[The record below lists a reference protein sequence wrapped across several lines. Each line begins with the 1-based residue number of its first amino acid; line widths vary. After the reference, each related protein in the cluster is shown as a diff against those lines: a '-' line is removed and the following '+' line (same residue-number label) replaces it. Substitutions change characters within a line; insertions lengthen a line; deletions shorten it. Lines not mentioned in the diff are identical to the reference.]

1 MPASALPATPKP
13 PPTARWLR
21 RLALSLPIGGLLV
34 IGLYLV
40 RMDAAHDALAATTL
54 AQASGRAEQL
64 AAAKAQQVE
73 ALLVGADLALR
84 QVRDQIASGST
95 ASADA
100 ARHALADALPAGI
113 IGHFSA
119 ADSAGRLVF
128 PSAGMRGAGEE
139 LLNVSDRPYFRA
151 LAGSAGDRLHV
162 NPVVVSRITG
172 QWSLPLARPVLRQ
185 GVFAGVATMALSP
198 FYLAD
203 ALGREQPNSLD
214 VIALFHADG
223 SYVARTAN
231 LEPLLGT
238 RLPADR
244 PFLLPGATNQGRFR
258 QVAQADGHARLYA
271 WYRLDR
277 LPLIIN
283 VGLDED
289 AVLAPARAERSRAYQ
304 RVAVLAPLSMLLVL
318 AVSWLLLRVARE
330 QAALAASRGL
340 LRTALDGTGDA
351 VLVVADDGRVLHV
364 NRTLRQLWQLPD
376 ALGEGSPHTALL
388 DLGAAQLADPAAF
401 QALRRQ
407 VEASGDLALLPL
419 VCLDGRVLE
428 CHTRA
433 VQMDGSVARVWTL
446 RDVTE
451 LQQSRQQLEQRV
463 QERTNALKATTQ
475 QLLDTQFA
483 MESVGIGIEW
493 LDFDSLRFVYVNS
506 KAASM
511 LGSSVDALLGLTLP
525 ETNPDIPA
533 ATFRARADEVRAH
546 GQTRREVRARRPD
559 GKALLMEANVF
570 YLAGKDGVPP
580 RLIGFLT
587 DISQRKADEL
597 ALVQAKEAAEA
608 ANVAKSAFLAN
619 MSHEIRTPLNAIT
632 GMAYLI
638 GRDGLAGRQAE
649 RLGHI
654 KTAARHLVETLDAV
668 LDLSRIEADRL
679 TLDLQVLDVQAVVH
693 NVATML
699 QDKLQAKKLALG
711 VQIELPPF
719 PLLGDATRL
728 QQALL
733 NYATNAAKF
742 TEAGHITLRVSVADE
757 GAAAAADSVLLH
769 FEVQDTGPGLD
780 AATIARLFTPF
791 EQADNSTTR
800 QHGGSGLGLAITA
813 KLARLMGGNAGVQS
827 EPGQGSRFWFTAR
840 LQRADSALPAAGSA
854 LPGPPAEAALRR
866 HGAGRRVL
874 LVEDDR
880 ANREVA
886 LALLQAAGLEVDTAN
901 DGLAAV
907 EAASRQPPDLV
918 LMDLQLPRLDGLAA
932 ARRIHALP
940 GLAQLPI
947 LAFTANAFADDHAR
961 CLAAGMVGVVTKPV
975 NPEDLYAALLPWLP
989 PGAATVSVADRGRAA
1004 VSPPA

>member
-1 MPASALPATPKP
+1 LPTAPKP

-21 RLALSLPIGGLLV
+21 GLALALPVWGLLV
-34 IGLYLV
+34 IGLYLM
-40 RMDAAHDALAATTL
+40 RMNAAHDALAATTL
-54 AQASGRAEQL
+54 TQASGRAEQL

-84 QVRDQIASGST
+84 QFRDKIASGST
-95 ASADA
+95 AA
-100 ARHALADALPAGI
+100 ANAAAMSVAGAV
-113 IGHFSA
+113 GHFSA
-119 ADSAGRLVF
+119 ADSTGRLVF
-128 PSAGMRGAGEE
+128 PSAGMRGARDEP
-139 LLNVSDRPYFRA
+139 LSVADRRYFRV
-151 LAGSAGDRLHV
+151 LAASQGDRLHV
-162 NPVVVSRITG
+162 NPVVVSHITG
-172 QWSLPLARPVLRQ
+172 QWSLPLSRPVLRQ
-185 GVFAGVATMALSP
+185 GVFAGVATMAMSP

-203 ALGREQPNSLD
+203 ALGRQQPNSLD
-214 VIALFHADG
+214 VITLFHADG

-231 LEPLLGT
+231 LEPVLGT
-238 RLPADR
+238 QLPADR
-244 PFLLPGATNQGRFR
+244 PFLLPGAAHQGHFR
-258 QVAQADGHARLYA
+258 QVGQADGRARLYA
-271 WYRLDR
+271 WYRLDH
-277 LPLIIN
+277 LPLTIN
-283 VGLDED
+283 VGLDEE
-289 AVLAPARAERSRAYQ
+289 AVLAPARAERSRAHQ

-340 LRTALDGTGDA
+340 LRTTLDGTGDG

-364 NRTLRQLWQLPD
+364 NRNLRQLWQLPD
-376 ALGEGSPHTALL
+376 TLGEGSPHTALL
-388 DLGAAQLADPAAF
+388 GLGATQLADPAAF
-401 QALRRQ
+401 EALRRQ
-407 VEASGDLALLPL
+407 VEASGDLALVPL
-419 VCLDGRVLE
+419 VCRDSRVLE

-463 QERTNALKATTQ
+463 RERTNALKATTQ

-511 LGSSVDALLGLTLP
+511 LGYSVNQLLALTLP
-525 ETNPDIPA
+525 DTNPDIPA
-533 ATFRARADEVRAH
+533 ATFRARADEVRAL
-546 GQTRREVRARRPD
+546 GQTRREVQVRRPD
-559 GKALLMEANVF
+559 GSSLPMETNVF

-597 ALVQAKEAAEA
+597 ALVQAKESAEA

-679 TLDLQVLDVQAVVH
+679 TLDLQPVDVQAVVQ

-699 QDKLQAKKLALG
+699 QDKLQAKKLMLG
-711 VQIELPPF
+711 VQVQVPPD

-742 TEAGHITLRVSVADE
+742 TEAGHITLRVMVADE
-757 GAAAAADSVLLH
+757 GAAADTDSVLLH

-813 KLARLMGGNAGVQS
+813 KLARLMGGQAGVQS
-827 EPGQGSRFWFTAR
+827 APGEGSRFWFTAR
-840 LQRADSALPAAGSA
+840 LQRAGVALPAAASG
-854 LPGPPAEAALRR
+854 LPGTPAEAILRR

-886 LALLQAAGLEVDTAN
+886 LALLQAAGLAVDTATN
-901 DGLAAV
+901 GLAAV
-907 EAASRQPPDLV
+907 EAATRHPPDLV
-918 LMDLQLPRLDGLAA
+918 LTDLQLPRLDGTAA

-940 GLAQLPI
+940 GLAKLPI

-975 NPEDLYAALLPWLP
+975 NPEDLYAALLPWLLP
-989 PGAATVSVADRGRAA
+989 ADAATRAA
-1004 VSPPA
+1004 GDGGETVSPPA